1 MKSDRWLLFI
11 EPEQPASA
19 LPVIDDPTLRI
30 TAAFRRATPDR
41 LIYCGVHQCKCGAT
55 SHRRNYHL
63 PNGETTH
70 SLCIHYMA
78 HHRAEVPQQQ
88 MAKVLLLANGDLQP
102 TDEELQGPDWL
113 AAKWQSDLERDL
125 GPERAQFWI
134 SLGLDTR
141 ALGKAAAL
149 WHLQE
154 WKRADHLS
162 SILSGIP
169 IEALADFRDHVQ
181 RRFGDPRQ
189 WAESALNGYRWQRE
203 EWEPLLIDMLQ
214 SGTSEARAWA
224 GEVLK
229 VSFRPRSD
237 ILRNYGTDG

>member
-19 LPVIDDPTLRI
+19 LPVIDDPTRRM
-30 TAAFRRATPDR
+30 TTAFRRATPDR
-41 LIYCGVHQCKCGAT
+41 WIFGGVHQCTCGAT
-55 SHRRNYHL
+55 SRKWNYHL
-63 PNGETTH
+63 PNGEMTN

-78 HHRAEVPQQQ
+78 HHRDEVPKQQ
-88 MAKVLLLANGDLQP
+88 MTNVLLLANGDLVP

-113 AAKWQSDLERDL
+113 AAKWQSDLEREM
-125 GPERAQFWI
+125 GEERAQFWV

-141 ALGKAAAL
+141 TLGKAAAL

-154 WKRADHLS
+154 WNRADHLS

-169 IEALADFRDHVQ
+169 LDALTDFRDHVQ

-189 WAESALNGYRWQRE
+189 WADAALNVHRWQRE

-214 SGTSEARAWA
+214 SVRSEARAWA
-224 GEVLK
+224 SEVLRI
-229 VSFRPRSD
+229 SFGPGSD
-237 ILRNYGTDG
+237 F